1 MSTVRE
7 IAEYAGVSKSTVS
20 LVLNNKSGV
29 SDEMRQT
36 VLNAVD
42 ELNSL
47 RTGTPVL
54 ERTIIERGSD
64 MKVQAHTIMVLHPPV
79 LRSSYVFGQ
88 VLQGIQSVAEMNKLQ
103 LRLVVNDPKAS
114 SQHVSHL
121 YLTDDYLRPDGA
133 LMFGA
138 QKHELLLD
146 KVVEQGIPCVVLGRE
161 VKRYDVSGIER
172 DETRYAYQLTQHL
185 IELGHRS
192 IVFAGGDQRYDF
204 THTRLLGYQL
214 AMEDAGAP
222 PKPEH
227 ICLGDG
233 ATATQTLLDAN
244 PDTTAIIYVNDSY
257 AQEGV
262 SVLSERGLAIP
273 DNIAIASFDNSEFAQ
288 TYDVPITSIAYDH
301 YKEGQWAIKM
311 LLEKIRYPFIDKSH
325 LSFKGNLI
333 VRASTDASQLS

>member
-214 AMEDAGAP
+214 
-222 PKPEH
+222 
-227 ICLGDG
+227 
-233 ATATQTLLDAN
+233 
-244 PDTTAIIYVNDSY
+244 
-257 AQEGV
+257 
-262 SVLSERGLAIP
+262 
-273 DNIAIASFDNSEFAQ
+273 
-288 TYDVPITSIAYDH
+288 
-301 YKEGQWAIKM
+301 
-311 LLEKIRYPFIDKSH
+311 
-325 LSFKGNLI
+325 
-333 VRASTDASQLS
+333 